1 MLRAPRGRRGITVQ
15 GGGVGGTGTG
25 GAVLLGGRAAVI
37 EAGTAADLVGVPGGR
52 GGVEV
57 GGGVGHR
64 AGEGGS
70 GGRGQVSAA
79 ISWMVSAI
87 AAAVRRAA

>member
-1 MLRAPRGRRGITVQ
+1 MVQ
-15 GGGVGGTGTG
+15 GDGVSGTGTG

-70 GGRGQVSAA
+70 GGRGQVYTR
-79 ISWMVSAI
+79 WMVSDAVV